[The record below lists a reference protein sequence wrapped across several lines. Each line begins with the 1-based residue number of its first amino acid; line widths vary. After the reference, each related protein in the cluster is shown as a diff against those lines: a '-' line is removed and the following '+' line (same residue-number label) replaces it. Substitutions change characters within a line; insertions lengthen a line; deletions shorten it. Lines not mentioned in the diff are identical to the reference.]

1 MLPEFTNCYAQI
13 LQKLLDRDPNKRPGV
28 KNPDDLKNHPFF
40 DGINWKKL
48 ERKETVPP
56 HLEPIED
63 EELAVPIVSHSQ
75 GRRFYFYIL
84 KIH

>member
-1 MLPEFTNCYAQI
+1 
-13 LQKLLDRDPNKRPGV
+13 
-28 KNPDDLKNHPFF
+28 LKNHPFF

-63 EELAVPIVSHSQ
+63 EELAVPISNMYQNNIFIDHDYSE
-75 GRRFYFYIL
+75 
-84 KIH
+84 KNKT